1 MKKIIIYIWLAI
13 ISLSVSSFAERGTG
27 GFAGA
32 YMELAAEPRP
42 AAMGGAYIAI
52 SDDAAG
58 QLYNPAGVTAI
69 RQAIFT
75 SSFRSMTLGRSIG
88 FASLLLPTR
97 QESALGISWQ
107 YVGSGSV
114 DVRNEDGDKMGMSF
128 SANEHIFAITFA
140 KQFTPFLGLGSKL
153 QYLLKDGFSAGG
165 AIGSRNYD
173 IIYDNG
179 ASSIGINLGA
189 MLYVDSLFEYG
200 EMEYKA
206 INDIKIG
213 LVFKNMAAEYR
224 WTSNKNPNMTSAPD
238 DKFPLIYCG
247 GISFKSFQR
256 KLLFAF
262 DLEKVDMR
270 PIAVRFGG
278 EYVYNNKFALRTGF
292 DDGIITG
299 GIGYHFSMG
308 AANILEFD
316 YAFSSARVDEGS
328 DHLFGF
334 HFKF

>member
-1 MKKIIIYIWLAI
+1 MKKLVLHICLTILCLTSS
-13 ISLSVSSFAERGTG
+13 SLAERGTG
-27 GFAGA
+27 GYVGTF
-32 YMELAAEPRP
+32 MELAAEPRP

-58 QLYNPAGVTAI
+58 QLYNPAGVAAI
-69 RQAIFT
+69 RNAIFT
-75 SSFRSMTLGRSIG
+75 SSFRAMTLGRSMG
-88 FASLLLPTR
+88 FASILLPTR

-114 DVRNEDGDKMGMSF
+114 EVRNEDGDKMGMSF
-128 SANEHIFAITFA
+128 SSNEHIFAITFA

-165 AIGSRNYD
+165 AVGSRNYD

-179 ASSIGINLGA
+179 ASSISINLGA

-200 EMEYKA
+200 DMEDKP
-206 INDIKIG
+206 IKDIKIG
-213 LVFKNMAAEYR
+213 LVFKNMAAEYK
-224 WTSNKNPNMTSAPD
+224 WSSNDNPNMTSAPD
-238 DKFPLIYCG
+238 DKFPIIYCG
-247 GISFKSFQR
+247 GLSFKAFQR
-256 KLLFAF
+256 KLLVAF

-270 PIAVRFGG
+270 PIAVRIGG
-278 EYVYNNKFALRTGF
+278 EYEYNKKFALRAGI
-292 DDGIITG
+292 DDGIITTG
-299 GIGYHFSMG
+299 LGYHFDLG
-308 AANILEFD
+308 EKNILEFD
-316 YAFSSARVDEGS
+316 YAFSSARVEEGS